1 MSVVETSGSPAL
13 RRKKGIS
20 PDHLRHV
27 VAYYDE
33 TWIDYRWFWLNRAN
47 YAIHFGYWDKTTRS
61 HAESLINM
69 NQALAAR
76 IGIQSAIGAH
86 PWASRSIEPPRVL
99 DAGCG
104 VGGSAVWLAREYGV
118 RVVGITPVASQVE
131 RARRYAREQAVD
143 HLVTFE
149 DQDYLHTRFADASFD
164 AIWALES
171 VCHAPDK
178 RAFLAEA
185 RRLLKPGGR
194 LGIVEYY
201 RFGRPYSDRDEHIL
215 HNWLAGWAIPDLA
228 TGAEFTAWAKEAGF
242 THVCL
247 EDITP
252 YVRPSLRHLHWI
264 VILCY
269 PTALFLNKLRLR
281 SDVQHGNTRGAFYQ
295 YRALQRGLWFEG
307 IFTASV

>member
-1 MSVVETSGSPAL
+1 MAAL
-13 RRKKGIS
+13 RRDVATP
-20 PDHLRHV
+20 PDHIRQV

-33 TWIDYRWFWLNRAN
+33 TWIDYRWFWLNSAN
-47 YAIHFGYWDKTTRS
+47 RAIHFGYWDESTRS

-69 NQALAAR
+69 NRALADR
-76 IGIQSAIGAH
+76 IGIGSTD
-86 PWASRSIEPPRVL
+86 SPRIL

-104 VGGSAVWLAREYGV
+104 VGGSAVWLAKECGA
-118 RVVGITPVASQVE
+118 RVVGITPVASQVG
-131 RARRYAREQAVD
+131 RARRYAGECLVD

-149 DQDYLHTRFADASFD
+149 QQDYRRTHFADGSFD
-164 AIWALES
+164 VVWALES

-194 LGIVEYY
+194 LGIVEYF
-201 RFGRPYSDRDEHIL
+201 RFGRPYSDRDERVL

-228 TGAEFTAWAKEAGF
+228 TGAEFTAWAEDAGF
-242 THVCL
+242 INVSL

-252 YVRPSLRHLHWI
+252 HVRPSLRRLYQMS
-264 VILCY
+264 ILFY
-269 PTALFLNKLRLR
+269 PTAFLFNKLGLR

-295 YRALQRGLWFEG
+295 YRALQRRLWFEG
-307 IFTASV
+307 ILVASA